1 MLKETLKNRIDN
13 NKCFICNIEFT
24 KEYLKNNDIR
34 TVFYTSLNKKVK
46 ICKKHNFF
54 EESKGNAI

>member
-13 NKCFICNIEFT
+13 NKCPICKAEFT
-24 KEYLKNNDIR
+24 KEYLKENDIR

-54 EESKGNAI
+54 EEKKEDAI